1 MTKTLLPT
9 IIFCLSLAGA
19 AHGQQKSYFPQMT
32 RVQVDTSLNAWFG
45 YEKGTKVIN
54 RSLQTLDPRDP
65 YYRDSEAVVLG
76 VLVAQYKA
84 PGMKDSLTVVFES
97 GMSDDPEFSIFGKG
111 QKLIGHVSCLDMYIN
126 ASGVIYTAGHANN
139 MFNRRRK
146 FQIQKD
152 TLLEV
157 KQPYYY
163 VGLKGQLQKDIT
175 LYRDKTGPDVVAQ
188 LPKGYEV
195 EVLLAESTT
204 KDYEIDN
211 LFLVRTDF
219 GLVGWLRLS
228 NEDTFGGVL
237 KELYFR
243 GD

>member
-1 MTKTLLPT
+1 
-9 IIFCLSLAGA
+9 
-19 AHGQQKSYFPQMT
+19 MT

-76 VLVAQYKA
+76 ELVAQYNA

>member
-1 MTKTLLPT
+1 MLK
-9 IIFCLSLAGA
+9 IIFPTALFCLALAISA
-19 AHGQQKSYFPQMT
+19 SGQNKSYFPQMT
-32 RVQVDTSLNAWFG
+32 KILVDSSFHAVFG
-45 YEKGTKVIN
+45 YEKGMQVIN
-54 RSLQTLDPRDP
+54 RSCRSLDPKDP
-65 YYRDSEAVVLG
+65 FYCDSEAVVTG
-76 VLVAQYKA
+76 VLVAKYKA
-84 PGMKDSLTVVFES
+84 PGIKDSLSILFDG
-97 GMSDDPEFSIFGKG
+97 GMSDDPEFSILGKG
-111 QKLIGHVSCLDMYIN
+111 QKLIGHVSCVEMYIN

-152 TLLEV
+152 TLVEV

-163 VGLKGQLQKDIT
+163 VGLKGQILKDIT

-188 LPKGYEV
+188 LPKGYEI
-195 EVLLAESTT
+195 EVLLSEAPT

>member
-1 MTKTLLPT
+1 
-9 IIFCLSLAGA
+9 
-19 AHGQQKSYFPQMT
+19 MT

>member
-1 MTKTLLPT
+1 
-9 IIFCLSLAGA
+9 
-19 AHGQQKSYFPQMT
+19 MT

-126 ASGVIYTAGHANN
+126 ASGEIYTAGHANN